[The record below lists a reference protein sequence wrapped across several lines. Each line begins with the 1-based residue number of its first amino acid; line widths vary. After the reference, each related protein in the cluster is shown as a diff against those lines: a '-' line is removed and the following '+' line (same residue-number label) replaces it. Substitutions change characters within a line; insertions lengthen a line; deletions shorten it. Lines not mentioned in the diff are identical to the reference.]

1 MLRQLLNLVMER
13 GTVSDSELA
22 CELDINQALIKQM
35 LGELVRQGYLQPLI
49 QGDSTP
55 CERSPL
61 HRVHLLGNRPRIF
74 TLTAKGNRIAAN
86 IELLTESIHYRRYQ
100 SRKTP

>member
-1 MLRQLLNLVMER
+1 MLRHLLNLMRER

-22 CELDINQALIKQM
+22 CELGISQPLIKQM

-55 CERSPL
+55 CERRPL

-74 TLTAKGNRIAAN
+74 TLTAKGGRIAAN
-86 IELLTESIHYRRYQ
+86 RELLTKSIRYRRYQ
-100 SRKTP
+100 